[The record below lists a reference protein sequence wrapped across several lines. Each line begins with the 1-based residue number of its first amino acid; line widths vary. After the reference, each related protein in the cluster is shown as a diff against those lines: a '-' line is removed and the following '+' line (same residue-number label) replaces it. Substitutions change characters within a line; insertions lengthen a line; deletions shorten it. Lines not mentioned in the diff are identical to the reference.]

1 MNMKHED
8 KYMKKVLVTI
18 MSSVLLFT
26 GCTSNKNAIIKVNNQ
41 PITKAQFE
49 TEFKKVS
56 SDSVLTRMGIDIPQ
70 DENNFMYLMLK
81 DRVINDLIVK
91 TLMEQELEKRHIKIT
106 KADLDNEL
114 KALID
119 KIGSKEQFQA
129 ILKRNGMTNEQ
140 FMTDLKNEVKAR
152 KLVNMVENVKISDR
166 EAELFYTKNQD
177 KFVYPDKVRAS
188 HILILAD
195 PMAIEKQIRET
206 SKNEIVS
213 DTIVKEKVK
222 PEMDARLQKAKN
234 IEMAI
239 KNLPDEFEKI
249 AREKSEDVASAKN
262 GGDIGFFA
270 KEEMVEPFAKQA
282 FSQQPNTISP
292 VIQTQFGYHIIK
304 VTDRVAA
311 GKEPFVKVKEQIK
324 LYLQTQRQMEILEK
338 LIVQMKSQAKIEYL
352 DKSYNPQLIQDKLKD
367 LAKQRQQAAENMSP
381 EKFSAG
387 K

>member
-1 MNMKHED
+1 MKHED

-213 DTIVKEKVK
+213 DTIVKEKVQA
-222 PEMDARLQKAKN
+222 EMDARLQKAKN

>member
-1 MNMKHED
+1 MKHED

-140 FMTDLKNEVKAR
+140 FMIDLKNEVKAR

-213 DTIVKEKVK
+213 DTIVKEKVQA
-222 PEMDARLQKAKN
+222 EMDARLQKAKN

>member
-1 MNMKHED
+1 
-8 KYMKKVLVTI
+8 MKKVLVTI

-140 FMTDLKNEVKAR
+140 FMIDLKNEVKAR

-213 DTIVKEKVK
+213 DTIVKEKVQA
-222 PEMDARLQKAKN
+222 EMDARLQKAKN

>member
-1 MNMKHED
+1 
-8 KYMKKVLVTI
+8 MKKVLVTI

-213 DTIVKEKVK
+213 DTIVKEKVQA
-222 PEMDARLQKAKN
+222 EMDARLQKAKN